1 MDIIISHYT
10 EGQPYSCSIITQS
23 VNKTP
28 KAISLGKASQQAPG
42 EAGQL
47 IMLPGLSAKRRK
59 VDRQSEKC
67 MCGRVGN
74 KKGEERGQTMEQWK
88 SQRRKH

>member
-42 EAGQL
+42 SL
-47 IMLPGLSAKRRK
+47 LPTEPL
-59 VDRQSEKC
+59 VTEKASSTKT
-67 MCGRVGN
+67 VI
-74 KKGEERGQTMEQWK
+74 KGEGGMRSRRGGREWGVPAPHPGHQPGIL
-88 SQRRKH
+88 